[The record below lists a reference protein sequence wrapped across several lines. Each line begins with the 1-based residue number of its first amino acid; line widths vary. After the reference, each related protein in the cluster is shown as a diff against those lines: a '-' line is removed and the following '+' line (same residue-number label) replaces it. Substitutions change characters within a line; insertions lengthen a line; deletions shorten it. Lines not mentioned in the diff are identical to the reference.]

1 MEGSCGY
8 FRSSQDWLFFP
19 ESPSGSDKTRKD
31 IFPTGDLKSSHTCA
45 IGFFKAENVVFME
58 DTFFGFK
65 MLIVRKESGGRMKM
79 LKFIMHLTLKGY

>member
-1 MEGSCGY
+1 
-8 FRSSQDWLFFP
+8 
-19 ESPSGSDKTRKD
+19 
-31 IFPTGDLKSSHTCA
+31 
-45 IGFFKAENVVFME
+45 ME